1 MPIRITGMN
10 SGLDTEA
17 LVKELVSAYSIKK
30 QKFDKQ
36 LTKQEWSMNKWSE
49 VNSKVYGFYTSTLSS
64 LKFSSG
70 YNLKT
75 SNVSRTGVAT
85 VTASSN
91 AVTSTQTLSVSQL
104 ATSGYMTGG
113 TIKMEDG
120 TKPKADTKLSELGLS
135 DGTIMVGDKKVEVKA
150 DMSLD
155 AFATS
160 LKNQGVNASYDAS
173 TGRMFVSSS
182 SSGADKEF
190 TLTAG
195 DASGFD
201 TLQKLGLMSVTD
213 LDGKETADVARY
225 RKLAGSS
232 DGDIAGAIN
241 SKYDSQKW
249 TVESYTKKLQS
260 DVSTA
265 TKNKE
270 ALEKSQE
277 SLKEKQAKITASDYK
292 WEDDYKTEEEFTKA
306 KEDLAKSIE
315 DNDKQIADYQST
327 IDEKQGLLDSDSA
340 LEAKV
345 NELNADILSG
355 IQADANNEVAI
366 AKEIVAKIDAGE
378 LKNSADSARITAK
391 DAKITLN
398 GAEFTSSTNSFSIN
412 GLNIN
417 ATATTT
423 TKTTDADGNEVI
435 KDDPVTISTAVD
447 TQGIYDKIKG
457 MFDKYN
463 ELSSYLNG
471 LYYADSASG
480 YEPLTDDEK
489 EAMTDKQVEDWEK
502 KIKDALLRK
511 DSTIGN
517 LASAMKTAILS
528 TKVTVDGKELNI
540 ASFGIASQSYFSAK
554 NEERGNFHIDGNKD
568 DPVSSANADKLM
580 AAISADPE
588 GTVKFFQT
596 LASNLY
602 DEIGK
607 KMSSSTL
614 SSAFTIYND
623 KEMSSQYSDYKTK
636 VSDWEKKLKEYED
649 TYYKKFSAMEKAMAT
664 LQSQQSQL
672 AGLLGG

>member
-1 MPIRITGMN
+1 MPIRLSGIN
-10 SGLDTEA
+10 SGLDTES

-30 QKFDKQ
+30 QKYDKQ

-75 SNVSRTGVAT
+75 SSVSRTGVAT

-113 TIKMEDG
+113 TIKMDDNS
-120 TKPKADTKLSELGLS
+120 KPKADTKLSELGLS

-160 LKNQGVNASYDAS
+160 LKGQGINASYDAT

-182 SSGADKEF
+182 SSGSDKEF

-195 DASGFD
+195 DASGFA

-213 LDGKETADVARY
+213 LEGKETAEVARY
-225 RKLAGSS
+225 REIAAGSY
-232 DGDIAGAIN
+232 DAAGAID
-241 SKYDSQKW
+241 SKYNSSKW
-249 TVESYTKKLQS
+249 TVESYTNKLQS

-265 TKNKE
+265 NKNKE

-277 SLKEKQAKITASDYK
+277 KLIEKQEKLNASEYK
-292 WEDDYKTEEEFTKA
+292 WEDDYKTEEEFNKA
-306 KEDLAKSIE
+306 KEDIAKSIE
-315 DNDKQIADYQST
+315 DNAKQIEEYQT
-327 IDEKQGLLDSDSA
+327 IIDEKQGLLDSDSA
-340 LEAKV
+340 LSAKV
-345 NELNADILSG
+345 DELNNDIYNN
-355 IQADANNEVAI
+355 IQSDVNSEVAI
-366 AKEIVAKIDAGE
+366 AREIVAKIDAGE
-378 LKNSADSARITAK
+378 IKNSADSARITAK

-417 ATATTT
+417 VTATTT
-423 TKTTDADGNEVI
+423 SSTTDESGNEII

-463 ELSSYLNG
+463 ELSTYLNG

-511 DSTIGN
+511 DSTIGS
-517 LASAMKTAILS
+517 LTSAMKTAILS
-528 TKVTVDGKELNI
+528 TKVMVGGKELNI

-554 NEERGNFHIDGNKD
+554 NEDRGNFHIDGNKD

-596 LASNLY
+596 LAANLY

-636 VSDWEKKLKEYED
+636 VSDWEKKLKDYED
-649 TYYKKFSAMEKAMAT
+649 SYYKKFSAMEKAMAT